1 MDKYNNKT
9 NLYINLPSP
18 IGLTPVPLSSYD
30 IEEWIGKCE
39 DIEVLKYLS
48 RTLLTRIGK
57 LEDND
62 WDFDIM
68 R

>member
-1 MDKYNNKT
+1 MDKYNKK
-9 NLYINLPSP
+9 INIVVGIPGMS
-18 IGLTPVPLSSYD
+18 LTSVPLSSYD
-30 IEEWIGKCE
+30 IDEWIGKCE

-48 RTLLTRIGK
+48 RILHKRIAC

-62 WDFDIM
+62 WDYDIM

>member
-48 RTLLTRIGK
+48 RTLLKRIAC

-62 WDFDIM
+62 WDYDIM